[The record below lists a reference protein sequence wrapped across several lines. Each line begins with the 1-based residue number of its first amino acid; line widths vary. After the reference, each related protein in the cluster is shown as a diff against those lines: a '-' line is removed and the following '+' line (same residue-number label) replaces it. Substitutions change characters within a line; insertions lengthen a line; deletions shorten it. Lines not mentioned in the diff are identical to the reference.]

1 MISNPKNLALLLAV
15 SVSIITTAFL
25 SLVEG
30 VTYYGIIVCFLIA
43 GSSTYILTYIVFEY
57 FIFSEIT
64 KIEEKLEKLQK
75 EDFSLIKYTNTNTNT
90 NIFSRIDDE
99 IYSYAKIKH
108 QEIENLKKIETFR
121 KEFIADISHELKTP
135 IFAAQGFVH
144 TLLDGAVKDK
154 NVRIRFL
161 KKAAKSLD
169 GLDHLVQDLLTIS
182 KMETGVISMEYS
194 NFNIRT
200 LVEEVFDQFEG
211 KADKREL
218 ELAFGMDAPKE
229 VFVYA
234 DKQRISQ
241 VVLNLISNALKYKK
255 EGKGKVEVNFKEL
268 NSSYRISV
276 KDDGVGIPP
285 EHINRI
291 FERFYRVE
299 KSRSK
304 DKGGS
309 GLGLSIV
316 KHILEAHGSQIEVS
330 SESGRGSLFWF
341 TLKKASL
348 QIKKG
353 S

>member
-1 MISNPKNLALLLAV
+1 MISNSKNLALLLAI

-30 VTYYGIIVCFLIA
+30 ITLNGIIVCFLIA

-64 KIEEKLEKLQK
+64 KIEEKLEKLQQ
-75 EDFSLIKYTNTNTNT
+75 EDFSLTNYVNSNSSS

-121 KEFIADISHELKTP
+121 REFIADISHELKTP

-154 NVRIRFL
+154 NVRNRFL

-182 KMETGVISMEYS
+182 KMETGAILMEFK
-194 NFNIRT
+194 NFDIKA
-200 LVEEVFDQFEG
+200 LVEDVFDQFES
-211 KADKREL
+211 KAEKREL
-218 ELAFGMDAPKE
+218 DLSFAPRVPDK
-229 VFVYA
+229 VWVYA
-234 DKQRISQ
+234 DQQRISQ
-241 VVLNLISNALKYKK
+241 VLLNLISNALKYKK
-255 EGKGKVEVNFKEL
+255 EGRGKVVVDFKEVKEGV
-268 NSSYRISV
+268 RILV

-285 EHINRI
+285 EDINRI

-304 DKGGS
+304 DRGGS

-316 KHILEAHGSQIEVS
+316 KHILEAHGTHIEVS
-330 SESGRGSLFWF
+330 SELGRGSLFWF
-341 TLKKASL
+341 TLKKTPA
-348 QIKKG
+348 KNPHG
-353 S
+353 